1 MINEWS
7 KCYWKTLSC
16 YTTMPSKWS
25 TMLAFSI
32 IRKHPFRGEHKIRD
46 EASVWIAAD
55 TKHLAHLIG
64 RV

>member
-1 MINEWS
+1 MNGQN
-7 KCYWKTLSC
+7 
-16 YTTMPSKWS
+16 
-25 TMLAFSI
+25 I
-32 IRKHPFRGEHKIRD
+32 IGRPCHVILLCLPNGAQCSHFQSQGSALFRGEHKIRD